1 MVRNTI
7 VLAIT
12 RVIVYYLILS
22 RIYQTLFSSDRPTYR
37 QDRPSSSFFV
47 MSGNLIDVTRTEPRA
62 NVKRVQDARDL
73 LARFS
78 FLNLTILVQMLGG
91 LNE

>member
-1 MVRNTI
+1 
-7 VLAIT
+7 
-12 RVIVYYLILS
+12 
-22 RIYQTLFSSDRPTYR
+22 
-37 QDRPSSSFFV
+37 

-62 NVKRVQDARDL
+62 NVKRVQDTRDL
-73 LARFS
+73 LTRFS